1 MKTFS
6 LLSAKSKVAF
16 GIACLS
22 LTIFAASCK
31 KSDPVEI
38 PVGDLQIRAIN
49 TVAGSNSQDLLV
61 NTAVKATAVSYGNA
75 SPYVTITSGIST
87 VGFYDTGTNTTANT
101 GGQVDFPI
109 GAKASIFYI
118 KVPAGTLS
126 AILLNDA
133 TTAATTGKAKVR
145 FLHLNNFLGT
155 TSTISVAVDGTAT
168 SLVPSAT
175 YAEPSSYFEVDPG
188 AKFNF
193 TGAGVI
199 AGAAF
204 DGGLVAGKVYTI
216 WIDGTAATNLNG
228 HIFAHN

>member
-6 LLSAKSKVAF
+6 LLSAKSKIAF

-38 PVGDLQIRAIN
+38 PVGDLQLRAIN
-49 TVAGSNSQDLLV
+49 AVSGSASQDLLI
-61 NTAVKATAVSYGNA
+61 NSAVKATAVSYGNA
-75 SPYVTITSGIST
+75 SPYFIMTSGVSN

-118 KVPAGTLS
+118 KLPAGDLS
-126 AILLNDA
+126 AILLNDV
-133 TTAATTGKAKVR
+133 TAAPTTGKAKVR

-155 TSTISVAVDGTAT
+155 TTAISVAVDGTAT

-175 YAEPSSYFEVDPG
+175 YGQPSNYFEVDPG

-193 TGAGVI
+193 TGAGVVV
-199 AGAAF
+199 GVAF
-204 DGGLVAGKVYTI
+204 DGSLVAGKVYTI
-216 WIDGTAATNLNG
+216 WVDGTGATNLTG
-228 HIFAHN
+228 HIYAQN